1 MRVGEKQKTLLR
13 WEAVVAAFLM
23 LLSMMLVVMPGL
35 KAHAVS
41 YVDASSHGVSVE
53 FNPSKLKPGS
63 SFTAN
68 VTFDGSMVF
77 PSESKVTITGYN
89 GISGSYKEKVST
101 SLYVPK
107 GKLTYDGVVEG
118 DNPPMLE
125 IKVDGNAYVYQYTLS
140 TSQFEYDQPVTP
152 TPSGNLEI
160 ADYTVSP
167 SKLYYG
173 QEASIT
179 VTVKNTGDAAVSG
192 VSVKL
197 GGLSTGGL
205 TMASGEKDTDSVST
219 ILAGG
224 SYTFR
229 FRVKADEKIAT
240 STQILTATATCGSMS
255 DSVNMYID
263 TIAKDETASSEPS
276 APELIGNQITVSKN
290 AFMPEIK
297 AGETK
302 EIQIPLNASAVV
314 GTAQVTLTMPDGL
327 YLESAS
333 ATQSVNFRKG
343 ASSISCKV
351 TAKKD
356 VTDSVASIGIKSV
369 YQYDSKQVQEDTTF
383 SVRLR
388 ASQVSESTGKLV
400 ITEYKLGASNLSYN
414 GNTDLTVTVQNTGTA
429 AMKEITMTL
438 DGMATGSVTLK
449 SGMDVQTLK
458 ELLPGQTSTFTY
470 QLHAD
475 ETVSTGTAILTA
487 TAACGENTSVAK
499 IFVPCTGKPE
509 DKGGSGEEGP
519 GSSKPQI
526 IIESYTY
533 GDGVT
538 SVTGG
543 STFTLTMT
551 LRNTSASTAIQNIKM
566 VVSSAAD
573 DQTGGA
579 FTPASSSNSFYIASV
594 GAGETF
600 TESIDLIARADASPK
615 SYGISVELS
624 YDAIVDKKMENLTS
638 TETITIPVT
647 QPDRFEV
654 DDVQIDSMPYVGDS
668 IYCSVSYVNKGKST
682 IYNLSIA
689 VEGTGFTTAD
699 TNTYIGNVEAGS
711 GDSFSPTL
719 NTSEAGPV
727 EGKIIFTYEDA
738 SGNQSTI
745 EKPFSTTVQEMDW
758 GDDSGDMTPDEPVD
772 TNTGLPLW
780 GKIAIIAGCV
790 IAAGVIVVVV
800 IKIRK
805 KKKKPA
811 SPYDDY
817 DDGDDSDYDDQYNDG
832 DDE

>member
-13 WEAVVAAFLM
+13 WEAVAAAFLM

-35 KAHAVS
+35 KAHAS
-41 YVDASSHGVSVE
+41 AKAAYYGISVE
-53 FNPSKLKPGS
+53 TTPTTIEEGSNFSFYIRFSKYNNDTEGPVAVKGS
-63 SFTAN
+63 N
-68 VTFDGSMVF
+68 VTISGVEGMRGKATVTVEDDGSGAYVYL
-77 PSESKVTITGYN
+77 PA
-89 GISGSYKEKVST
+89 GSF
-101 SLYVPK
+101 
-107 GKLTYDGVVEG
+107 TYDGKKR
-118 DNPPMLE
+118 PQLE
-125 IKVDGNAYVYQYTLS
+125 LKIDGNSTVY
-140 TSQFEYDQPVTP
+140 
-152 TPSGNLEI
+152 I
-160 ADYTVSP
+160 ADFSYWLSP
-167 SKLYYG
+167 
-173 QEASIT
+173 
-179 VTVKNTGDAAVSG
+179 
-192 VSVKL
+192 
-197 GGLSTGGL
+197 
-205 TMASGEKDTDSVST
+205 DTSS
-219 ILAGG
+219 
-224 SYTFR
+224 
-229 FRVKADEKIAT
+229 E
-240 STQILTATATCGSMS
+240 
-255 DSVNMYID
+255 
-263 TIAKDETASSEPS
+263 SSEPS

-356 VTDSVASIGIKSV
+356 VTDSVASIGIDSV
-369 YQYDSKQVQEDTTF
+369 YEYDNKQVKESTTF

-388 ASQVSESTGKLV
+388 ASQVAESTGKLV
-400 ITEYKLGASNLSYN
+400 ITEYKLGTGNLSYN

-487 TAACGENTSVAK
+487 TAACGEDTSVAK

-509 DKGGSGEEGP
+509 DKGGSGDEGP

-573 DQTGGA
+573 EQTGGV

-594 GAGETF
+594 GAGDTF
-600 TESIDLIARADASPK
+600 TESIDLIARADAAPK

-758 GDDSGDMTPDEPVD
+758 GDDSGDMNPDEPVD

-817 DDGDDSDYDDQYNDG
+817 DDGDDDYNDSYDDG

>member
-1 MRVGEKQKTLLR
+1 MRVGDKQKTLLR

-23 LLSMMLVVMPGL
+23 LLSMMLVVMPDVMAADSNKPEVTYSSSSNRILVDPSDRLQTVAYGNPPTSIIIPYTSEVTDSKAQFTVSMPSGL
-35 KAHAVS
+35 
-41 YVDASSHGVSVE
+41 YLRNTASTQ
-53 FNPSKLKPGS
+53 
-63 SFTAN
+63 SFVLSNSGT
-68 VTFDGSMVF
+68 F
-77 PSESKVTITGYN
+77 PSFAVEADESVKTGIVPITLSVVYHKADGTETTETITY
-89 GISGSYKEKVST
+89 
-101 SLYVPK
+101 
-107 GKLTYDGVVEG
+107 
-118 DNPPMLE
+118 
-125 IKVDGNAYVYQYTLS
+125 
-140 TSQFEYDQPVTP
+140 
-152 TPSGNLEI
+152 
-160 ADYTVSP
+160 
-167 SKLYYG
+167 
-173 QEASIT
+173 
-179 VTVKNTGDAAVSG
+179 
-192 VSVKL
+192 SVQ
-197 GGLSTGGL
+197 
-205 TMASGEKDTDSVST
+205 V
-219 ILAGG
+219 IN
-224 SYTFR
+224 Y
-229 FRVKADEKIAT
+229 
-240 STQILTATATCGSMS
+240 
-255 DSVNMYID
+255 
-263 TIAKDETASSEPS
+263 SSEESSTPS

>member
-13 WEAVVAAFLM
+13 WEAVAAAFLM
-23 LLSMMLVVMPGL
+23 LLSMMLVVMP
-35 KAHAVS
+35 KIEAHAENGITIETNPGYIES
-41 YVDASSHGVSVE
+41 GSNFSVTLYFSQAYNTE
-53 FNPSKLKPGS
+53 LENNGGKV
-63 SFTAN
+63 N
-68 VTFDGSMVF
+68 VYSIGD
-77 PSESKVTITGYN
+77 
-89 GISGSYKEKVST
+89 ISGSVS
-101 SLYVPK
+101 K
-107 GKLTYDGVVEG
+107 GEVE
-118 DNPPMLE
+118 
-125 IKVDGNAYVYQYTLS
+125 YTLDANGNRN
-140 TSQFEYDQPVTP
+140 YKLYI
-152 TPSGNLEI
+152 PSGVLSYNG
-160 ADYTVSP
+160 V
-167 SKLYYG
+167 G
-173 QEASIT
+173 Q
-179 VTVKNTGDAAVSG
+179 
-192 VSVKL
+192 
-197 GGLSTGGL
+197 
-205 TMASGEKDTDSVST
+205 
-219 ILAGG
+219 
-224 SYTFR
+224 
-229 FRVKADEKIAT
+229 
-240 STQILTATATCGSMS
+240 
-255 DSVNMYID
+255 
-263 TIAKDETASSEPS
+263 TASLDIKIGSSVYKQTFDRTWFVSKNDSSEPSEPS

-388 ASQVSESTGKLV
+388 ASQVAESTGKLV
-400 ITEYKLGASNLSYN
+400 ITEYKLGTGNLSYN

-487 TAACGENTSVAK
+487 TAACGEDTSVAK

-509 DKGGSGEEGP
+509 DKGGSGDDGP

-758 GDDSGDMTPDEPVD
+758 GDDSGDMNPDEPVD

>member
-35 KAHAVS
+35 KAHAS
-41 YVDASSHGVSVE
+41 EYAAAYGISVE
-53 FNPSKLKPGS
+53 TTPTTIEEGSNFSFYIRFSTYKKQNVEYAALASKGS
-63 SFTAN
+63 N
-68 VTFDGSMVF
+68 VTISGVEGMRGKATVTVEDDGSGAYVYL
-77 PSESKVTITGYN
+77 PA
-89 GISGSYKEKVST
+89 GSF
-101 SLYVPK
+101 
-107 GKLTYDGVVEG
+107 TYDGKKR
-118 DNPPMLE
+118 PQLE
-125 IKVDGNAYVYQYTLS
+125 LKIDGNSTVY
-140 TSQFEYDQPVTP
+140 
-152 TPSGNLEI
+152 I
-160 ADYTVSP
+160 ADFSYWLSP
-167 SKLYYG
+167 
-173 QEASIT
+173 
-179 VTVKNTGDAAVSG
+179 
-192 VSVKL
+192 
-197 GGLSTGGL
+197 
-205 TMASGEKDTDSVST
+205 DTSS
-219 ILAGG
+219 
-224 SYTFR
+224 
-229 FRVKADEKIAT
+229 E
-240 STQILTATATCGSMS
+240 
-255 DSVNMYID
+255 
-263 TIAKDETASSEPS
+263 SSEPS
-276 APELIGNQITVSKN
+276 APDLIGNQITVSKN

-400 ITEYKLGASNLSYN
+400 ITEYKLGTSNLSYN

-543 STFTLTMT
+543 STFTLAMT

-624 YDAIVDKKMENLTS
+624 YDAIVDKKMQNLTS

-745 EKPFSTTVQEMDW
+745 EKPFSATVQEMDW
-758 GDDSGDMTPDEPVD
+758 GDDSGDMNPDEPAD

>member
-23 LLSMMLVVMPGL
+23 LLSMMLVVMPRL
-35 KAHAVS
+35 EVYADATTVT
-41 YVDASSHGVSVE
+41 VDGNSPIKKGSDFSLTITLGESSKG
-53 FNPSKLKPGS
+53 
-63 SFTAN
+63 N
-68 VTFDGSMVF
+68 VTVEGKGGMSGTYGGTATGDENKAVNVPKGFLSFDGSSQPYVVITYVNEKGTTRTCTYYF
-77 PSESKVTITGYN
+77 QKDDFEFYSKTGN
-89 GISGSYKEKVST
+89 IQILDYK
-101 SLYVPK
+101 
-107 GKLTYDGVVEG
+107 
-118 DNPPMLE
+118 
-125 IKVDGNAYVYQYTLS
+125 
-140 TSQFEYDQPVTP
+140 
-152 TPSGNLEI
+152 
-160 ADYTVSP
+160 VSP

-173 QEASIT
+173 QEADIT
-179 VTVKNTGDAAVSG
+179 VTVKNTGDAASN

-197 GGLSTGGL
+197 SGLSTGGL
-205 TMASGEKDTDSVST
+205 TMASGEKDTETHT
-219 ILAGG
+219 I
-224 SYTFR
+224 SSNETYVFKYR
-229 FRVKADEKIAT
+229 IKADEKIGTAT
-240 STQILTATATCGSMS
+240 QVLTATATSDNMS

-263 TIAKDETASSEPS
+263 TIAKDETSSSEPS

-388 ASQVSESTGKLV
+388 ASQVAESTGKLV
-400 ITEYKLGASNLSYN
+400 ITEYKLGTSNLSYN

>member
-23 LLSMMLVVMPGL
+23 LLSMALVVMPRL
-35 KAHAVS
+35 EVYA
-41 YVDASSHGVSVE
+41 DATTVTTKEVIKKGSDITLDIVLGETPKGNVTVE
-53 FNPSKLKPGS
+53 GKGGMSGTYGGTANSEGKLQVPSGFLSFNGS
-63 SFTAN
+63 SQPY
-68 VTFDGSMVF
+68 VV
-77 PSESKVTITGYN
+77 ITYVNEKGTTRTCTYYFQKDTEFEFYSPTVEETGDIQILGYN
-89 GISGSYKEKVST
+89 
-101 SLYVPK
+101 
-107 GKLTYDGVVEG
+107 
-118 DNPPMLE
+118 
-125 IKVDGNAYVYQYTLS
+125 VY
-140 TSQFEYDQPVTP
+140 
-152 TPSGNLEI
+152 
-160 ADYTVSP
+160 P

-173 QEASIT
+173 QEAQIT
-179 VTVKNTGDAAVSG
+179 VTVKNAGAQDS

-205 TMASGEKDTDSVST
+205 TMASGEKDTDTLS
-219 ILAGG
+219 IGANQQKDFK
-224 SYTFR
+224 FR
-229 FRVKADEKIAT
+229 IKADEKIGTAT
-240 STQILTATATCGSMS
+240 QVLTATATCGSMS

-388 ASQVSESTGKLV
+388 ASQVAESTGKLV
-400 ITEYKLGASNLSYN
+400 ITEYKLGTSNLSYN